1 MREGGVGWG
10 GVGLHNAYAIPSYVV
25 DNIMTLVHR

>member
-1 MREGGVGWG
+1 MGGRGRG
-10 GVGLHNAYAIPSYVV
+10 RGEYAIPSYVV